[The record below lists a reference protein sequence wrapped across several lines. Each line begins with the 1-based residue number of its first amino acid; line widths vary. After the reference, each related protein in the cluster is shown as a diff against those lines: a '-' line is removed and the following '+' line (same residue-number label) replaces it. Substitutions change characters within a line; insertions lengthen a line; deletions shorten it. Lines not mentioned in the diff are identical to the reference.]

1 MAVAVRHRD
10 VQYSVGEYIRQ
21 PVREAPALFG
31 YRVGFGKKLCLSCG
45 YQTDGARMTAGELVR
60 LKIRLSHLGICLA
73 TGDLIQIEPNKQEKD
88 AFRKE
93 SSVNCLKI
101 FSGLNSDKK
110 EKQINVLRKR
120 REPNESVRSVCSE
133 RHWPDSRQADI
144 EFLK

>member
-1 MAVAVRHRD
+1 
-10 VQYSVGEYIRQ
+10 
-21 PVREAPALFG
+21 
-31 YRVGFGKKLCLSCG
+31 
-45 YQTDGARMTAGELVR
+45 MTAGELVR

-93 SSVNCLKI
+93 NSVNCLKI

-133 RHWPDSRQADI
+133 RH
-144 EFLK
+144 